1 MLRDVGVRLPEV
13 EISPPI
19 LKSGVALGI
28 GISAQLPL
36 ICLKQKS
43 LLGNNNIAKMSLL
56 TFIEA
61 F

>member
-1 MLRDVGVRLPEV
+1 MPRDAEV
-13 EISPPI
+13 EILPPI
-19 LKSGVALGI
+19 LQSGVSLGI
-28 GISAQLPL
+28 GILAQLPL

-43 LLGNNNIAKMSLL
+43 LLGKLLDNNNIAKMSLL